1 MSLWTSH
8 TSRSKLNGPF
18 SFVMSHEGVATI
30 QIKNSNK
37 SIWTHPRVL
46 SQTFTYLTSDECF
59 NLKQNDTLEASSS
72 SSLWNLTIKENKLL
86 KQNKHVLFEF
96 KSNIDELEIVVYS
109 SLSKGEI
116 LWRSNTNF
124 NYDTDKKPFKL
135 ILNNIDGSMEIL
147 DKHEQLVWPLDR
159 CLAIG
164 GNNKICFSCSILN
177 NF

>member
-1 MSLWTSH
+1 M
-8 TSRSKLNGPF
+8 
-18 SFVMSHEGVATI
+18 
-30 QIKNSNK
+30 
-37 SIWTHPRVL
+37 
-46 SQTFTYLTSDECF
+46 
-59 NLKQNDTLEASSS
+59 
-72 SSLWNLTIKENKLL
+72 L

-96 KSNIDELEIVVYS
+96 KTNIDELVLNDEGEIVVYS

-159 CLAIG
+159 CLAIR

-177 NF
+177 NV